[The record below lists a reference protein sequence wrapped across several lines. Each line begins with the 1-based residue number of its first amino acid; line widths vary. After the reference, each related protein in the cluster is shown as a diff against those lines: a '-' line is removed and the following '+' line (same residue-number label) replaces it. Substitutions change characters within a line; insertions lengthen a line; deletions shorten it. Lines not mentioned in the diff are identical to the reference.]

1 MNRNN
6 CTLDLGLDGALAGGV
21 ERCVV
26 DEGQVGIATVG
37 VLDLPE
43 SNL

>member
-1 MNRNN
+1 MNRDN
-6 CTLDLGLDGALAGGV
+6 CTLDLGLVGALALGV

-26 DEGQVGIATVG
+26 DEGQVGVATLG

-43 SNL
+43 GDL